1 MLFFSLFLSFVDG
14 VVLNAKDRFESES
27 VEIISSSFGRNDLQ
41 TVDERRRRFFST
53 SRKHTRIK
61 SERQKEAIIQRR
73 ERIKQTNIRIM
84 GAYLSQ
90 PVKEKESSDGGN
102 VKVKFGTSAMQGWRT
117 SMEDSHCAV
126 PDLDE
131 NTSFFAVFD
140 GHGGKEVAL
149 YAGRY
154 LPQILKD
161 TNAYK
166 EENDLKQALVESF
179 MKIDEVMKDKTNAQE
194 LAELSGRRRFR
205 EEEEDAD
212 EKMSAGGSRNV
223 NEAIRRALKERLLAE
238 GTPSEEVDL
247 IIPSLTNDDDE
258 EEEEEVNKKNG
269 ERKEGGEIGKDS
281 SKNTAANE
289 QPVASTSS
297 AGGGKKKFVPLSE
310 EELSEWEGPVAGAA
324 AVSVALRNGEI
335 ICANAGDSRAVLCRD
350 GKAIDMSRDHKPT
363 DEDECERIVK
373 AGGFVADGRVNGSL
387 ALSRAIGDFE
397 YKRNNV
403 PDDLPPELYCVTAN
417 PEVKTFKYEQDQD
430 EFIIIACDGVWDVMT
445 SQECVDFVR
454 ERLCYSS
461 TKDGVVPPEHL
472 SKITEE
478 LCDACCATDTRG
490 SGLGC
495 DNISAVIVQFLD
507 SKKYKETTEKYK
519 NNTSSVE
526 GKGTNQ
532 ALDDDAK
539 EATAAAAVGNTNK

>member
-1 MLFFSLFLSFVDG
+1 MYDLENALTFLS
-14 VVLNAKDRFESES
+14 LILFE
-27 VEIISSSFGRNDLQ
+27 Q
-41 TVDERRRRFFST
+41 
-53 SRKHTRIK
+53 
-61 SERQKEAIIQRR
+61 
-73 ERIKQTNIRIM
+73 
-84 GAYLSQ
+84 
-90 PVKEKESSDGGN
+90 
-102 VKVKFGTSAMQGWRT
+102 
-117 SMEDSHCAV
+117 DSHCAV

-149 YAGRY
+149 YAGRH

-161 TNAYK
+161 TKSYK
-166 EENDLKQALVESF
+166 EKNDLKAALVESF

-205 EEEEDAD
+205 EEESDDDRTSGA
-212 EKMSAGGSRNV
+212 AGGGRNV
-223 NEAIRRALKERLLAE
+223 NDAIRRALKERLLAE
-238 GTPSEEVDL
+238 GTPSDEVDL
-247 IIPSLTNDDDE
+247 IIPSLSVDDENDDDYYDDAVAENE
-258 EEEEEVNKKNG
+258 EKNG
-269 ERKEGGEIGKDS
+269 ERKEVGENGKDVGS
-281 SKNTAANE
+281 DNNNNDNNSDKTATTTANE
-289 QPVASTSS
+289 QPSASTSS
-297 AGGGKKKFVPLSE
+297 STGGVKKKFVPLSE

-363 DEDECERIVK
+363 DEDECERIIN

-417 PEVKTFKYEQDQD
+417 PEVKTFKYEQDKD

-461 TKDGVVPPEHL
+461 TIEDGAAVPPEHL

-490 SGLGC
+490 TGLGC

-507 SKKYKETTEKYK
+507 SKKCKETTEKYK
-519 NNTSSVE
+519 NNISTPSSQE
-526 GKGTNQ
+526 DKGTE
-532 ALDDDAK
+532 
-539 EATAAAAVGNTNK
+539 EATNTAEDNTNTNINSNN